1 MGPFC
6 DGGLQWWDREVDE
19 QGTTIRADVRQA
31 AHEFWPD
38 ACRRVRS
45 MLGDYS
51 DAAELMETT
60 VLHISR
66 HLDRSQAPPFQG
78 NVSSLLSLH
87 FSQKLWRRVAK
98 LGRVKPVGNTAD
110 IEERITFPDW
120 TDSVNRRIDFER
132 LLAHLSQ
139 RSCTIAAMRGIGHNW
154 KEIGQKL
161 GIAAT
166 TARNTFWR
174 DVREALSKI
183 QQKNGSLR
191 KGE

>member
-1 MGPFC
+1 MGTLFDRGP
-6 DGGLQWWDREVDE
+6 QWWDREVDD

-31 AHEFWPD
+31 AHEFWPG
-38 ACRRVRS
+38 ACQRVRS
-45 MLGDYS
+45 MLGDYGE
-51 DAAELMETT
+51 AAELMETT

-66 HLDRSQAPPFQG
+66 HLDRSQAAPFQG

-98 LGRVKPVGNTAD
+98 LGRIKPVGSTAE
-110 IEERITFPDW
+110 IEERATVPDW
-120 TDSVNRRIDFER
+120 ADGVNRRIDFER
-132 LLAHLSQ
+132 LLAHLSE
-139 RSCTIAAMRGIGHNW
+139 RGCTIAALRGVGNNW
-154 KEIGQKL
+154 KEIGEKL
-161 GIAAT
+161 GIAAP